1 MNATPARLRY
11 TAKKGDADPSKLVI
25 GKQVWYNGAENPHV
39 PEVRPCT
46 VSLYVKTI
54 PAPRNRIKP
63 PPAVS
68 WREKAVS
75 QGWDYD
81 IDVFHTAPPL
91 MERLAK
97 YSDAYPL
104 SLLDIQLDG
113 DNGVELARFL
123 RENKVNAA
131 SISRQPE
138 ILRRLHGPVC
148 GIPKKEL
155 RCFLTRKRRSFS
167 MLPFWGAA
175 GRCWRKRRHRRPSGP
190 VRSAFFK
197 SRVGYSRPHMGYRR

>member
-1 MNATPARLRY
+1 MNANPVRLRY

-63 PPAVS
+63 PPAVC
-68 WREKAVS
+68 WMEKAVS
-75 QGWDYD
+75 QGRDYD

-91 MERLAK
+91 MERL
-97 YSDAYPL
+97 SETPDAYQL
-104 SLLDIQLDG
+104 LLLDIQLDG

-123 RENKVNAA
+123 REKKVNAA

-148 GIPKKEL
+148 GTPKKEL

-167 MLPFWGAA
+167 MLPLRGAA
-175 GRCWRKRRHRRPSGP
+175 GRRWRKRRHRRPSGAL
-190 VRSAFFK
+190 RSAFFEGWI
-197 SRVGYSRPHMGYRR
+197 GYSRPYMGYRR